1 MKKYLSKDEIL
12 KAMRKQLYVFLIL
25 ILMVFQGFL
34 YSSNRVNELQHDVT
48 TMKHELDYA
57 KGRIEK
63 LEKNKQDLL
72 GLQLF

>member
-25 ILMVFQGFL
+25 ILMVFWGFL

-63 LEKNKQDLL
+63 LEKK
-72 GLQLF
+72 

>member
-12 KAMRKQLYVFLIL
+12 KAMRRQLYVFLIL
-25 ILMVFQGFL
+25 ILMVFWGFL

-63 LEKNKQDLL
+63 LEKK
-72 GLQLF
+72 

>member
-25 ILMVFQGFL
+25 ILMVFWGFL

-63 LEKNKQDLL
+63 LEKNK
-72 GLQLF
+72 